1 MSLLLLFL
9 SAFGAATI
17 LPMSSE
23 AVLAVLAHADG
34 SRAGLLLAVATLGNT
49 LGALVNWAIGRFL
62 GQFRGRRW
70 FPLDDRTHARASR
83 WFARF
88 GVWSLLFAWLPVVGD
103 PLTVLAGLLR
113 TPLVLFLPLVALG
126 KFARYA
132 AVMWL
137 VAG

>member
-1 MSLLLLFL
+1 MSLLVLFL

-34 SRAGLLLAVATLGNT
+34 SRAAPLLLVATLGNT
-49 LGALVNWAIGRFL
+49 LGSLVNWLVGRFL
-62 GQFRGRRW
+62 GRFRGRRW
-70 FPLDDRTHARASR
+70 FPLDDRSDERASR

-103 PLTVLAGLLR
+103 PLTVVAGLLR
-113 TPLVLFLPLVALG
+113 TPLLVFLPLVAIG
-126 KFARYA
+126 KLSRYA
-132 AVMWL
+132 LVVWL
-137 VAG
+137 AAG